1 MLHLWVQMRDS
12 CDPGSIGWL
21 ATGVIPNFLSSA
33 FFLYFSGIYMLCVI
47 VSLFLSFL
55 FCFVF
60 VFMLSLEL
68 CRCPSDLYLSSRTR
82 TGLATMYIAG

>member
-12 CDPGSIGWL
+12 CDPGGIGWL
-21 ATGVIPNFLSSA
+21 AAGVIPNSLSCLVSI
-33 FFLYFSGIYMLCVI
+33 FFWHMLCVI

-68 CRCPSDLYLSSRTR
+68 CRCSSDIFLSSRTR
-82 TGLATMYIAG
+82 TGLTTMYFAG